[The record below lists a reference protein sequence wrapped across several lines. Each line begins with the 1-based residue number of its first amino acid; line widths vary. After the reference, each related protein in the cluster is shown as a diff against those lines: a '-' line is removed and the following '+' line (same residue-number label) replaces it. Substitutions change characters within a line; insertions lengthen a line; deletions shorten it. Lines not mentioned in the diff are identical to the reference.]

1 MYSEKP
7 MSLNYKEIDAVLA
20 ELDIENAFI
29 QQIVQPGYDS
39 LALYVYKTSYQN
51 AKVLYMCLA
60 AGECRIHETK
70 RNIPKTAKPLRFME
84 FLKSRVKGCKIASCR
99 QIGKERIVRLE
110 LERSGEKYRMFI
122 KLWSGAANVLLTDEN
137 LCILDAFYRR
147 PKRKEVSG
155 GIFTLPKID
164 GEHIRAAQKTFEIR
178 NFDELLAAEKI
189 DSTDLSLNEKI
200 DLWYGEHGERCSR
213 SALLLQAEKKYGQA
227 VNRIQG
233 ALQRLEEKRKDFE
246 NAALWKHQGDLILAH
261 AHLLNAQKNKESE
274 KTAESSANN
283 SVPKNSA
290 AGKKTVGDKKK
301 TGGGKHSGTSSIEC
315 TDYENGGS
323 IVCLKI
329 DPLKSAAQNAQ
340 MYYTKYKKA
349 ASGSADLERDIED
362 LKAELQKVQ
371 SAWDTI
377 RQEENPVRM
386 KQLLQKNTSI
396 RAQQKKKRPGVAFFI
411 DGWDIFAGR
420 SAAENDELL
429 RHYVKGQDMWLHTRD
444 WSGGYIFIK
453 SRRGKTIP
461 LEILLDA
468 GNLAVFYSKARK
480 AKTADIYYTQ
490 VKHLRR
496 AKNAPKGTVLP
507 SHEKNLTVTIDE
519 QRLRKME
526 KLKKDD

>member
-1 MYSEKP
+1 MHSEKP

-51 AKVLYMCLA
+51 AKVLYICLA

-110 LERSGEKYRMFI
+110 LERSGEKYHMFI

-155 GIFTLPKID
+155 GIFTLPEID

-178 NFDELLAAEKI
+178 NFDELLATEKI
-189 DSTDLSLNEKI
+189 DSTGLSLNEKI
-200 DLWYGEHGERCSR
+200 DLWYGEHGERCS
-213 SALLLQAEKKYGQA
+213 
-227 VNRIQG
+227 
-233 ALQRLEEKRKDFE
+233 
-246 NAALWKHQGDLILAH
+246 LWKHQGDLILAH
-261 AHLLNAQKNKESE
+261 AHLWNAQKNRESE

-290 AGKKTVGDKKK
+290 AGKKTVGNKKK
-301 TGGGKHSGTSSIEC
+301 TGEGKHSGTSSIEC